1 MFIRLFDFTDKE
13 FTLLF
18 LLIVIISLLVVF
30 FTVTFLLFLYKD
42 NRTQKEIDKESST
55 VRIYAVDIKNNH
67 VVYFNKSDLKNKY
80 HINLNDFY
88 AKFHPSDINK
98 LKDWIFSIYVPQSN
112 PEEYLEIDVM
122 LDKGR
127 QASFSLLKLVK
138 YNAKTGVIHLESHL
152 LKYIAPNNKSI
163 KKNTLHTPRV
173 VKRSTIANIFNK
185 GKTVFG
191 YTFNIRFFCTRKRAL
206 TNEKYEKIMIMTLK
220 NEIYP
225 FAASNKVIRQ
235 VMDNGESEITLFD
248 FKLTTKE
255 EAIRFASS
263 IAMSL
268 RKCIGVNSYQ
278 KEVSFSIGIV
288 ENAQFYQQF
297 DLLMTKA
304 QEACITAQQLDQEV
318 YFYYKSANTM
328 IPASKYTKEVENL
341 MKPGNLRYLFRPIF
355 DIGHNKVFGYFEYV
369 KAYDSPFS
377 SFEEMSKYAS
387 MVGKNRDLFAMISK
401 YVIPKFASECQDKKE
416 RLFLQVSLTDLEHI
430 LDVLPQVVMVKNVR
444 LVLVFNEQELDEN
457 SSDVE
462 FLNTALGSLKANNYE
477 LALTLKD
484 KNLLLDPSVYTNFDC
499 FVVGASMIGE
509 IKKNAITRLS
519 IHSLVEQ
526 LLKYKRPIVA
536 TDLEGWQSIELIVKS
551 GITIVS
557 SEAISPSNDMLLP
570 IEKKKVEKLIA
581 FGENYNN

>member
-1 MFIRLFDFTDKE
+1 MFSRVIEFGSKE
-13 FTLLF
+13 FIIFT
-18 LLIVIISLLVVF
+18 IVVSIVVLLLVF
-30 FTVTFLLFLYKD
+30 FIVTFIIQRFKD
-42 NRTQKEIDKESST
+42 NKIRKEIEKESST
-55 VRIYAVDIKNNH
+55 IRIYVVDVKNNH

-88 AKFHPSDINK
+88 SKFHPSDINK
-98 LKDWIFSIYVPQSN
+98 LKDWIFSIYMPQSN

-127 QASFSLLKLVK
+127 QSSFSLLKLVK
-138 YNAKTGVIHLESHL
+138 YNAEKGIIHLESHM
-152 LKYIAPNNKSI
+152 LKYIAPNNKGI
-163 KKNTLHTPRV
+163 KKRATNSPRV
-173 VKRSTIANIFNK
+173 VKRSTIANLFNK
-185 GKTVFG
+185 SKSVLGF
-191 YTFNIRFFCTRKRAL
+191 TFNIRFFCAKKRAL
-206 TNEKYEKIMIMTLK
+206 TNEKYEKFMIMTLK
-220 NEIYP
+220 NEVYP
-225 FAASNKVIRQ
+225 FAINNKAGRQ
-235 VMDNGESEITLFD
+235 IMDNGESEVTLFD

-255 EAIRFASS
+255 EAIRFANS
-263 IAMSL
+263 IAMNI

-278 KEVSFSIGIV
+278 KAVSFSIGIV

-304 QEACITAQQLDQEV
+304 QEACITAQQLDQET
-318 YFYYKSANTM
+318 YFYYKTASNM
-328 IPASKYTKEVENL
+328 IPASKYTKEVDNL
-341 MKPGNLRYLFRPIF
+341 MKPGNLRYLFRPIV
-355 DIGHNKVFGYFEYV
+355 DISHGKVLGYFEYV

-387 MVGKNRDLFAMISK
+387 MVGKNRDLFAMVGK
-401 YVIPKFASECQDKKE
+401 YVIPKFASECQNKDQ

-430 LDVLPQVVMVKNVR
+430 IDVLPQVVMFKNVKT
-444 LVLVFNEQELDEN
+444 VLVFNEQEIDEN
-457 SSDVE
+457 SSDTE
-462 FLNTALGSLKANNYE
+462 FLNTALQSLKNNNYE
-477 LALTLKD
+477 LAMTLKD
-484 KNLLLDPSVYTNFDC
+484 KNLLLDPSVYVNFDY

-557 SEAISPSNDMLLP
+557 SEAISASNDMLLP
-570 IEKKKVEKLIA
+570 IEKKKMEKLIA
-581 FGENYNN
+581 LGENYS

>member
-1 MFIRLFDFTDKE
+1 MFSKIFDFSDKE
-13 FTLLF
+13 FVLLFIMAIVITLL
-18 LLIVIISLLVVF
+18 IIF
-30 FTVTFLLFLYKD
+30 FTVTFVMFLLKD
-42 NRTQKEIDKESST
+42 RNTKKGIEKESST
-55 VRIYAVDIKNNH
+55 IRIYAVDIKNNH
-67 VVYFNKSDLKNKY
+67 VVYFNKSDLKNKH

-98 LKDWIFSIYVPQSN
+98 LKDWIYSIYVPQN
-112 PEEYLEIDVM
+112 NVDEYLEIDVM

-127 QASFSLLKLVK
+127 KSSFSLLKLVK
-138 YNAKTGVIHLESHL
+138 YNAKTGVIHLESHI
-152 LKYIAPNNKSI
+152 LKYIAPTNKTI
-163 KKNTLHTPRV
+163 KKGQGHNPRV
-173 VKRSTIANIFNK
+173 VKRSTIANLFNK
-185 GKTVFG
+185 NKSVLG
-191 YTFNIRFFCTRKRAL
+191 YTFNIRFFCTKKRSL
-206 TNEKYEKIMIMTLK
+206 TNEKYEKFMIMTLK

-225 FAASNKVIRQ
+225 FASTNVIRQ

-248 FKLTTKE
+248 FKLSTKE

-263 IAMSL
+263 IARSL

-278 KEVSFSIGIV
+278 KSVSFSIGIV

-297 DLLMTKA
+297 DMLMTKA

-318 YFYYKSANTM
+318 YLYYKTANTM

-341 MKPGNLRYLFRPIF
+341 MKPGNLRYLFRPIV
-355 DIGHNKVFGYFEYV
+355 DINKNKILGYFEYV

-387 MVGKNRDLFAMISK
+387 MVGKNRDFFALVAK
-401 YVIPKFASECQDKKE
+401 YVIPKFASECQDKND
-416 RLFLQVSLTDLEHI
+416 RLFFQVSLTDLEHI
-430 LDVLPQVVMVKNVR
+430 IDVLPQVVFFRSVKT
-444 LVLVFNEQELDEN
+444 VLVFNEQELDEN
-457 SSDVE
+457 SSDIE
-462 FLNTALGSLKANNYE
+462 FLNTALGSLKNNKFE
-477 LALTLKD
+477 IAMMLKD
-484 KNLLLDPSVYTNFDC
+484 KNLLLDPSVYENFDY

-526 LLKYKRPIVA
+526 LLKYNRPIVA

-557 SEAISPSNDMLLP
+557 SEAISASNDMLLP
-570 IEKKKVEKLIA
+570 IEKKKMEKLIA
-581 FGENYNN
+581 FGENYN